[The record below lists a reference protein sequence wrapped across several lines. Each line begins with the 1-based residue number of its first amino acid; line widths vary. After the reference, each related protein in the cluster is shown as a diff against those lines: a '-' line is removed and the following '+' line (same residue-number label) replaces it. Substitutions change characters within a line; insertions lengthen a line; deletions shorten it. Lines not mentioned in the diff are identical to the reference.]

1 MKNNIWYC
9 IFDDE
14 TAMRNRDVIGI
25 DRLTFEV
32 DYPHADST
40 YPHTKE
46 VAERMAAKA
55 GLNDYETYRFFRG
68 NAIDLYKLGDYFGI
82 TE

>member
-1 MKNNIWYC
+1 
-9 IFDDE
+9 
-14 TAMRNRDVIGI
+14 MRNRDVIGI

-40 YPHTKE
+40 FPHTKE

-55 GLNDYETYRFFRG
+55 GLNEYEANRFFRG
-68 NAIDLYKLGDYFGI
+68 NAIELYKLDTYYGI
-82 TE
+82 TA

>member
-1 MKNNIWYC
+1 M
-9 IFDDE
+9 
-14 TAMRNRDVIGI
+14 ANRDVIGI

-40 YPHTKE
+40 FPHSKD
-46 VAERMAAKA
+46 VAERIAAKA
-55 GLNDYETYRFFRG
+55 GLNDDEIQRFFRG
-68 NAIDLYKLGDYFGI
+68 NAIDLYHLDRYHGI